1 MSRANLGPAKKR
13 GRALIAIASCGLAA
27 ACASADP
34 GVGAARE
41 QPGAERAATAPSATA
56 ATTSSVRAD
65 GPHAEWSAC
74 QRDDECTFVSL
85 GCCSTTPVNR
95 AFSAQAMAALEA
107 SGARFCPVKQLCGP
121 GVDGTFAGTPGKCVA
136 GRCGCD
142 PETPLVDNCLG
153 K

>member
-1 MSRANLGPAKKR
+1 MSRANLGAAKKR
-13 GRALIAIASCGLAA
+13 ASALVAIASCGLAA

-41 QPGAERAATAPSATA
+41 QAGAGDAPILAPVT
-56 ATTSSVRAD
+56 TTSSARSD
-65 GPHAEWSAC
+65 GARAEWGAC

-121 GVDGTFAGTPGKCVA
+121 GADGTFAGTPGKCVA
-136 GRCGCD
+136 GRCACD
-142 PETPLVDNCLG
+142 PGTPLVDNCLG